1 MNEEIKT
8 TVEEV
13 TGVAADAVETA
24 TKDVVVLTEM
34 NNGDRAMAWGIL
46 GFAGVG
52 VAAVLGGAG
61 FGTYKLVKHIKKK
74 VADKKAAVVQQT
86 EAIVEEIIEKTAE

>member
-1 MNEEIKT
+1 MNEEIKA
-8 TVEEV
+8 VEEV
-13 TGVAADAVETA
+13 TEVAADAVETA
-24 TKDVVVLTEM
+24 TKDIVVAAEM
-34 NNGDRAMAWGIL
+34 NNADKALAWGVL

-74 VADKKAAVVQQT
+74 VADKKAAEAQQT
-86 EAIVEEIIEKTAE
+86 EAVVEEIVEETAE